1 MNKFIFENSGG
12 ICVGK
17 TNDNILNEMLY
28 YGFSTRG
35 GGVSEGDL
43 ASLNLGVNRPD
54 KKENLIENYRRFCG
68 EIGID
73 YKTLVLPKQI
83 HSTKI
88 VKVTSADCGK
98 RLVCP
103 SDLPDCDGL
112 ITKDDGVALG
122 IFYADCT
129 PVLLFDGKKRCLCLV
144 HCGWRGTVRG
154 FAFKAVETMVNDF
167 ACDTR
172 NIHAVIGPC
181 IGKCHFEVGEE
192 VKAEFDKAQLSE
204 YMIEADEAGKY
215 FADLKGANR
224 EFLLRAGLKDEN
236 ITVCEDCT
244 YCNTD
249 KYFSH
254 RACGKDTGRM
264 AVIAKIKR

>member
-1 MNKFIFENSGG
+1 MSKFIFENSGG

-17 TNDNILNEMLY
+17 TNDNVLNEMLY

-35 GGVSEGDL
+35 GGVSGGSL

-54 KKENLIENYRRFCG
+54 KKENLIENYSRFCG
-68 EIGID
+68 KIGID
-73 YKTLVLPKQI
+73 YKTVVLPKQI
-83 HSTKI
+83 HSSKI
-88 VKVTSADCGK
+88 TEVTAEDCGK
-98 RLVCP
+98 RLIYP

-112 ITKDDGVALG
+112 ITKDCGVALS

-144 HCGWRGTVRG
+144 HCGWRGTVCG

-167 ACDTR
+167 ACNTH

-204 YMIEADEAGKY
+204 YITKADEAGKY

-224 EFLLRAGLKDEN
+224 EFLIRAGLKDEN

-244 YCNTD
+244 YCNTE